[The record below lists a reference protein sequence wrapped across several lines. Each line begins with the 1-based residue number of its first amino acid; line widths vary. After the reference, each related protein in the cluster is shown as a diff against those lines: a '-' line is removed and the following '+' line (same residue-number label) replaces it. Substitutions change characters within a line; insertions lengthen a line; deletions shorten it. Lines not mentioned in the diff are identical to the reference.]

1 MLTTEEFLDK
11 FCKNLLTFDDLESLH
26 FCNDF
31 IDTDN
36 YTWEEVE
43 ENQDYRIF
51 KIIDEIEKK
60 EQFFIFTKR
69 SYNIFKIDYKYPT
82 FI

>member
-1 MLTTEEFLDK
+1 MLTTDEFLDK
-11 FCKNLLTFDDLESLH
+11 FFKDLLTFDDLETLH

-43 ENQDYRIF
+43 ENEDYRIF
-51 KIIDEIEKK
+51 KIIDETEKK
-60 EQFFIFTKR
+60 EQFFIFTKISWNVFKLDF
-69 SYNIFKIDYKYPT
+69 SYSIF
-82 FI
+82 